1 MIEKKKKSLKE
12 CTQTQIKGKKKTN
25 SKALTNITITSFS
38 SQITYNVK
46 NSKILLHVVSEN
58 LKMVAFAF

>member
-1 MIEKKKKSLKE
+1 MYTNTNQRE
-12 CTQTQIKGKKKTN
+12 KKKTN

>member
-1 MIEKKKKSLKE
+1 MIEKKKNSSKE
-12 CTQTQIKGKKKTN
+12 CTQSQIKGKKKN